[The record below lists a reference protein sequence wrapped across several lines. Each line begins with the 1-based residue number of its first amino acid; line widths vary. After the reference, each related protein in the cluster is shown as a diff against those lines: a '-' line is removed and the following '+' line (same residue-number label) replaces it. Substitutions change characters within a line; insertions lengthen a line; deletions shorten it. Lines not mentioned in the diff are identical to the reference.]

1 MNGESKGSI
10 RGRWRK
16 VSVDRMQEWLEQFAH
31 MIALVPSPIY
41 FKDISGRFRV
51 FNNAFES
58 FMGMNSEQLLG
69 RKSHDVLPA
78 EIADYLVAMDAK
90 LLGASSPRQNFQ
102 TSYTDLF
109 GNERSVLVN
118 KAVLFLDGLHQG
130 VIGVITDVTE
140 LEATRKALN
149 DSRKLLHNIFEAIP
163 DLLSVQDRDLRI
175 VHSNWHGGYDY
186 VPDEVRA
193 RRPFC
198 YEAYYPDQG
207 GPCSPCHVLD
217 VFRTRKPILREKYNE
232 RIGYVES
239 HAFPVFDDAGNTVLV
254 AEYVRNIN
262 DRKQAEIALCEVN
275 QQLAAIIESSPLP
288 ILAMNPDGVV
298 KLWNPAAERVFGWQ
312 AWEVIDQGYP
322 LFPEPPEEDDIEV
335 FSRLRQGHIFEGD
348 VVTRRRKDGSTL
360 PVCRYS
366 APLLDADGN
375 FAGTMAVFED
385 ITDRKRAEDELRASE
400 ANYRAIFDSTNDAI
414 FVLDPASG
422 AIIDVNRKM
431 CEMYGCTRAEAQ
443 RLEVEDFSAGRNPYT
458 QESALEYIRKA
469 AMEESQIFE
478 WLARKRDGTLFW
490 VEVNIKKTI
499 LGGAI
504 RSLASVRDITER
516 KKAEE
521 AHRESEER
529 FRLIFEQN
537 EDPALIV
544 CPQTLEIID
553 VNSAMVSH
561 YGFTAKMLFRKGV
574 GLFLEQSERDQ
585 VRATLAGMAGTGNA
599 RIDQL
604 VTHGKNNARSITSF
618 RARAITARGVTYA
631 FCTFRDITERL
642 RIRQETRKMQT
653 KLLQTNKMAAL
664 GTLSSGIAHE
674 INNPV
679 NFILSNAQMVHDA
692 WKDIDLVLADLA
704 GEQDDFVIGGFPLS
718 EAREIMPKLL
728 TGIIEGS
735 HRIRNILTELREF
748 VRQEKTPLQQQV
760 AVNQVLAKAID
771 MLQNQIKKFSSHF
784 HCSPDPEDSSV
795 RGSFQQL
802 EQVIINLVMN
812 ALQALPG
819 RDSGVYVS
827 AYRERETG
835 SLVLKVRDQ
844 GSGMTPETV
853 KRIFDPFFTTRLDS
867 GGTGLGLSICYAI
880 VKDHGGTI
888 EVESEP
894 GKGTSV
900 YVRLPV

>member
-16 VSVDRMQEWLEQFAH
+16 LSVGRMQEWLEQFAH
-31 MIALVPSPIY
+31 MIVMVPCPIY
-41 FKDISGRFRV
+41 FKDIFGRYRV
-51 FNNAFES
+51 FNNAFET

-69 RKSHDVLPA
+69 MKSHDVLPV
-78 EIADYLVAMDAK
+78 EVADLLVEMDAK
-90 LLGASSPRQNFQ
+90 LLGSSSARQNFQ

-118 KAVLFLDGLHQG
+118 KAVLFLEGFHQG

-140 LEATRKALN
+140 LEATRKALA

-163 DLLSVQDRDLRI
+163 DLLSVQDRDLRVI
-175 VHSNWHGGYDY
+175 QSNWHGGYDY
-186 VPDEVRA
+186 VPEDVRT

-198 YEAYYPDQG
+198 YEAYYPDQE
-207 GPCSPCHVLD
+207 GPCSPCHVMD
-217 VFRTRKPILREKYNE
+217 VFRTKKPILREKYNE

-239 HAFPVFDDAGNTVLV
+239 HAFPVFDEAGNTVLV

-288 ILAMNPDGVV
+288 ILAMDPDGMV
-298 KLWNPAAERVFGWQ
+298 KLWNPAAEQVFGWQ

-322 LFPEPPEEDDIEV
+322 LFPEPPDAEDTEV

-360 PVCRYS
+360 PVRRYS
-366 APLLDADGN
+366 APLRDAEGN

-414 FVLDPASG
+414 FVLDPLSG

-431 CEMYGCTRAEAQ
+431 CKMYGCTREEAQ
-443 RLEVEDFSAGRNPYT
+443 RLEVKDFSVDRMPYT
-458 QESALEYIRKA
+458 QKSALDYIRKA

-499 LGGAI
+499 LGGTI

-544 CPQTLEIID
+544 CPETLAIID
-553 VNSAMVSH
+553 VNSAMVRH
-561 YGFTAKMLFRKGV
+561 YGFTAKRLLRQGV
-574 GLFLEQSERDQ
+574 GLFLEEPARDQ
-585 VRATLAGMAGTGNA
+585 VRDALAGIAETGNA
-599 RIDQL
+599 RINQL
-604 VTHGKNNARSITSF
+604 VTRGKNDDRYTTSF
-618 RARAITARGVTYA
+618 RAKAITARGVTYA

-642 RIRQETRKMQT
+642 RIREETKRMQT

-679 NFILSNAQMVHDA
+679 NFILSNAQMVNDT
-692 WKDIDLVLADLA
+692 WKDIDLVLAELA
-704 GEQDDFVIGGFPLS
+704 REQGDFVIGGFQFS

-728 TGIIEGS
+728 SGIIEGS
-735 HRIRNILTELREF
+735 HRIRNILNELREF
-748 VRQEKTPLQQQV
+748 VRQEKAPLQQQV

-771 MLQNQIKKFSSHF
+771 MLQNQIKKYSNHF
-784 HCSPDPEDSSV
+784 HCSPDPQDSCV
-795 RGSFQQL
+795 LGSFQQL

-812 ALQALPG
+812 ALQALSD

-844 GSGMTPETV
+844 GCGMTSKTV
-853 KRIFDPFFTTRLDS
+853 KRIFDPFFTTRLES